1 MLYNELIYLGCIAQ
15 LVEHWTFNPQ
25 VQGSNPCTPK
35 NLVHLK
41 DIIQLT
47 TTLFFLG
54 MLGLT
59 LNRNNVIIMIMAI
72 ELMLLSSN
80 LNFLSFSIYLDDIIG
95 QIFVIF
101 ILTIAATESSIGL
114 AILCT
119 FNETRGDI
127 TFMPKLKSFKFF
139 FFGNDGTRTRNLRR
153 DRSTL

>member
-1 MLYNELIYLGCIAQ
+1 
-15 LVEHWTFNPQ
+15 
-25 VQGSNPCTPK
+25 
-35 NLVHLK
+35 
-41 DIIQLT
+41 
-47 TTLFFLG
+47 
-54 MLGLT
+54 MLGLS

-119 FNETRGDI
+119 FNDTRGTI
-127 TFMPKLKSFKFF
+127 QPEIIKEKSLKYFF
-139 FFGNDGTRTRNLRR
+139 ENDGTRTRGLRR

>member
-1 MLYNELIYLGCIAQ
+1 
-15 LVEHWTFNPQ
+15 
-25 VQGSNPCTPK
+25 
-35 NLVHLK
+35 
-41 DIIQLT
+41 
-47 TTLFFLG
+47 
-54 MLGLT
+54 MLGLS

-119 FNETRGDI
+119 FNDTRGTI
-127 TFMPKLKSFKFF
+127 SPQPVKNKNLKYFF
-139 FFGNDGTRTRNLRR
+139 ENDGIRTRGLRR

>member
-1 MLYNELIYLGCIAQ
+1 M
-15 LVEHWTFNPQ
+15 
-25 VQGSNPCTPK
+25 S
-35 NLVHLK
+35 
-41 DIIQLT
+41 
-47 TTLFFLG
+47 
-54 MLGLT
+54 
-59 LNRNNVIIMIMAI
+59 I

-119 FNETRGDI
+119 FNDLRGTI
-127 TFMPKLKSFKFF
+127 SSKPEKVKFLKKV
-139 FFGNDGTRTRNLRR
+139 FGNDGIRTRNLRR

>member
-1 MLYNELIYLGCIAQ
+1 M
-15 LVEHWTFNPQ
+15 
-25 VQGSNPCTPK
+25 S
-35 NLVHLK
+35 
-41 DIIQLT
+41 
-47 TTLFFLG
+47 
-54 MLGLT
+54 
-59 LNRNNVIIMIMAI
+59 I

-119 FNETRGDI
+119 FNDLRGTI
-127 TFMPKLKSFKFF
+127 SYKPEKIKFLKKV
-139 FFGNDGTRTRNLRR
+139 FGNDGIRTRNLRR